1 MSHKGGTG
9 GNASYGTDPSDA
21 SHRDWS
27 GCLDTHFMELVKA
40 CTLNSEDLVYGDP
53 ATAQKHR
60 GNLHTAFAI
69 NREICARMQEK
80 RVYLP
85 ACMPGGGE
93 IKSPPTLANLANP
106 NFKFS
111 PVWYMLA
118 RPFAVRVALECMHCF
133 GGAIKDL
140 IDAIERLCV
149 DERSLNQ
156 RETLNVA
163 PIHINVELDAFMIIM
178 ALSALD
184 SNETTSFSSDAE
196 NHSRV
201 ITLLS
206 PQEVPMGS
214 GLSALMSSID
224 QKAFDLVQFCAKDDA
239 KSLIERALLVTALR
253 ELPQL
258 KELKET
264 YDQKR
269 LINLGGTVANDVA
282 RFIFGIGAGLQG
294 EGMYTAHAMVKATR
308 KATSTPKSSVHVDDR
323 HKYASQAGMAE
334 LLKEPLVQRIN
345 PAKLGRPLPRNE
357 RNALDQVTREI
368 GAYKSDR
375 QREQLQEL
383 LDSDIGEYDLSF
395 GNDDAYLDKVSHIEV
410 IGSMV
415 KNIRLYSLQA
425 MNTQKEDKGMSTD
438 DVKLIFTSSHLHMK
452 SWADDEVLNPKASL
466 NSYASAA
473 RQSNALSGDLG
484 QWQKRGRDSANSHNR
499 KAGDRASKKRGLCR
513 FFVQGT
519 CTRGDACV
527 YSHEKNDSGK
537 KEKRDRD
544 VKRVREV
551 QEKQCP
557 FQDLHGLCD
566 GKHSANACTL
576 DGEPLQS
583 LGSRIQNYLNHR
595 NSSNTHLFKKISG
608 GKLGGKNGAKW
619 VPKNKGDKKQLE
631 LDFPRWIPQSRG
643 SGSGETKNAE
653 NNATSNSVRASAMD
667 DDEEEEEEEE
677 EEGEVGEVE
686 EEEEEDEGGEGPAK
700 RHQRSE

>member
-1 MSHKGGTG
+1 MSHKGGAG

-27 GCLDTHFMELVKA
+27 GCLDTHFMELVKS

-60 GNLHTAFAI
+60 GNLHTAFAL

-80 RVYLP
+80 RVHLP

-111 PVWYMLA
+111 PVWYMIA
-118 RPFAVRVALECMHCF
+118 RPFAVRVANECMHCF

-156 RETLNVA
+156 RETLSQA

-184 SNETTSFSSDAE
+184 SNETTSFSSDSE

-224 QKAFDLVQFCAKDDA
+224 QKAFDLVQFCTKDDA
-239 KSLIERALLVTALR
+239 KSLIERALLVTALN

-258 KELKET
+258 KELKDT

-269 LINLGGTVANDVA
+269 LINLEGTVANDVA
-282 RFIFGIGAGLQG
+282 RIIFVIGAGLQG
-294 EGMYTAHAMVKATR
+294 EGMYTAHAMIKSTR
-308 KATSTPKSSVHVDDR
+308 RATSTPKSSVHVDDR
-323 HKYASQAGMAE
+323 HKYASQAGMEE
-334 LLKEPLVQRIN
+334 LLKDPLQRIN

-375 QREQLQEL
+375 QQREQLQEL
-383 LDSDIGEYDLSF
+383 LDEDIREYDLSF
-395 GNDDAYLDKVSHIEV
+395 GNEDAYLDQVSHIDL

-415 KNIRLYSLQA
+415 KNIQLYALQA
-425 MNTQKEDKGMSTD
+425 INTQKEDKGMSTA

-466 NSYASAA
+466 NSYATAA

-484 QWQKRGRDSANSHNR
+484 KWQERGRDSANSHNR
-499 KAGDRASKKRGLCR
+499 KAGDRAIKKRGLCR
-513 FFVQGT
+513 FFAQGT

-527 YSHEKNDSGK
+527 YSHEKNDSVK
-537 KEKRDRD
+537 KEKRERD

-551 QEKQCP
+551 QEKHCP

-576 DGEPLQS
+576 DGESLQS

-595 NSSNTHLFKKISG
+595 NSSNTHLFKKMSG
-608 GKLGGKNGAKW
+608 GKLGGKNSAKW
-619 VPKNKGDKKQLE
+619 VPKNKGDKKKLE
-631 LDFPRWIPQSRG
+631 LDFPKWIPQSRG
-643 SGSGETKNAE
+643 SGNGETKNAD
-653 NNATSNSVRASAMD
+653 NHATSNSLRTSE

-677 EEGEVGEVE
+677 EEEGQI
-686 EEEEEDEGGEGPAK
+686 DEIGDEGPAK

>member
-1 MSHKGGTG
+1 
-9 GNASYGTDPSDA
+9 
-21 SHRDWS
+21 
-27 GCLDTHFMELVKA
+27 
-40 CTLNSEDLVYGDP
+40 
-53 ATAQKHR
+53 
-60 GNLHTAFAI
+60 
-69 NREICARMQEK
+69 
-80 RVYLP
+80 
-85 ACMPGGGE
+85 MPGGGE

-111 PVWYMLA
+111 PVWYMIA
-118 RPFAVRVALECMHCF
+118 RPFAVRVANECMHCF

-156 RETLNVA
+156 RETLSEA

-184 SNETTSFSSDAE
+184 SNETTSFSSDSE
-196 NHSRV
+196 NHARV
-201 ITLLS
+201 ITLLN

-224 QKAFDLVQFCAKDDA
+224 QKAFDLVQFCTKDDA
-239 KSLIERALLVTALR
+239 KSLIERALLVTALN

-258 KELKET
+258 KELKDT

-269 LINLGGTVANDVA
+269 LINLEGTVANDVA
-282 RFIFGIGAGLQG
+282 RIIFVIGAGLQG
-294 EGMYTAHAMVKATR
+294 EGMYTAHAMIKSTR
-308 KATSTPKSSVHVDDR
+308 RATSTPKSSVHVDDR
-323 HKYASQAGMAE
+323 HKYASQAGMEE
-334 LLKEPLVQRIN
+334 LLKDPLQRIN

-375 QREQLQEL
+375 QQREQLQEL
-383 LDSDIGEYDLSF
+383 LDEDIREYDLSF
-395 GNDDAYLDKVSHIEV
+395 GNEDAYLDQVSYIDM

-415 KNIRLYSLQA
+415 KNIQSYALQA
-425 MNTQKEDKGMSTD
+425 INTQKEDKGMSTA

-466 NSYASAA
+466 NSYATAA

-484 QWQKRGRDSANSHNR
+484 KWQQRGRDSANSHNR
-499 KAGDRASKKRGLCR
+499 KAGDRAIKKRGLCR
-513 FFVQGT
+513 FFAQGT

-527 YSHEKNDSGK
+527 YSHEKNDSVK
-537 KEKRDRD
+537 KEKRERD

-551 QEKQCP
+551 QEKHCP

-576 DGEPLQS
+576 DGESLQS

-619 VPKNKGDKKQLE
+619 VPKNKGDKKKLE
-631 LDFPRWIPQSRG
+631 LDFPKWIPQSRG
-643 SGSGETKNAE
+643 SGNGETKNAD
-653 NNATSNSVRASAMD
+653 NHATSNSVRASAMD

-677 EEGEVGEVE
+677 EEGQI
-686 EEEEEDEGGEGPAK
+686 DEIGDEGPAK
-700 RHQRSE
+700 RRQRSE